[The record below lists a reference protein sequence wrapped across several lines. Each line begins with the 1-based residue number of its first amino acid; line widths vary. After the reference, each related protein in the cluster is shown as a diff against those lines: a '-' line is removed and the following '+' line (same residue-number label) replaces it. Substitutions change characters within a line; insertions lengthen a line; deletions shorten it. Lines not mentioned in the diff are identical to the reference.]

1 MAETYY
7 TTNNFV
13 GFKVDVNWLSK
24 LGRVDTATVW
34 EILDWQSEALSEGE
48 LVSINE
54 EGGFDEKDGDI
65 PEEVI
70 LAWLHM

>member
-7 TTNNFV
+7 TTLHFA

-24 LGRVDTATVW
+24 LGRVDTATVG
-34 EILDWQSEALSEGE
+34 EILNRQSEALSEGE

-54 EGGFDEKDGDI
+54 EGGCDEKDGDV

-70 LAWLHM
+70 LA